1 MRSLDC
7 LTQRRLPSLPK
18 GLRWK
23 PSVVFG
29 LAFFLWLASSVAS
42 SHIIMGTRSLH
53 LRVAEADLIVRA
65 RVVNPDALFVSA
77 DGATRRELVEIE
89 VLEILKGDANDA
101 TRIRF
106 AQDGHEV
113 ARYRAGQQAL
123 FFLEPIAESR
133 ELRALAVPGGPTHV
147 SSQEHDEL
155 FLIDPA
161 KSTVLLAA
169 TKDLVKSERAAT
181 GTERVAL
188 IRRATLALLTS
199 NDPSLAASALAS
211 LVLAPDAALLTTAD
225 MPRLEKR
232 LSDPMVSIGFR
243 VGLLAELERRGLV
256 KGPDRWVALLDG
268 ASPKELPTAIRAVGM
283 HPYAPVEE
291 RLIALLGNPDSP
303 TAVATEA
310 AIALG
315 EFRNEAAVK
324 ALADA
329 LAKGEPRLRNAA
341 IRGLG
346 RNATPA
352 SQQVL
357 EHAAESHPDPATR
370 NRARAELRSG
380 EARRARSDARTMRKP
395 ESVLRSRPFRI
406 LVRSWVRIPGAL
418 RPSMLRSEVFGDSC
432 VRKSRSPGSQRRRA
446 SRATF
451 ARSHP
456 APGLNRHSHARTSG
470 IA

>member
-1 MRSLDC
+1 MPTMACALAFV
-7 LTQRRLPSLPK
+7 L
-18 GLRWK
+18 
-23 PSVVFG
+23 G
-29 LAFFLWLASSVAS
+29 LASGVAS

-65 RVVNPDALFVSA
+65 RVVDPDAVFVSR

-89 VLEILKGDANDA
+89 VLEVLKGDAADGA
-101 TRIRF
+101 RIRF

-113 ARYRAGQQAL
+113 ARYRAGQHAL
-123 FFLEPIAESR
+123 FFLEPIASSR

-169 TKDLVKSERAAT
+169 TKDLIASERTAT

-199 NDPSLAASALAS
+199 DDPSLAASALAS
-211 LVLAPDAALLTTAD
+211 LVLAPDSAVLLTTAD
-225 MPRLEKR
+225 MPRLEQR

-243 VGLLAELERRGLV
+243 AGLLAELERRGLV
-256 KGPDRWVALLDG
+256 TGPERWVALLDG
-268 ASPKELPTAIRAVGM
+268 ATPKELPTAIRAVGT
-283 HPYAPVEE
+283 HPHEPVKL
-291 RLIALLGNPDSP
+291 RLIALLANPDSP
-303 TAVATEA
+303 SAVATEA

-315 EFRNEAAVK
+315 AFRDEAAVK

-329 LAKGEPRLRNAA
+329 LAKGERPLRNAA

-370 NRARAELRSG
+370 NRARAEIRSG
-380 EARRARSDARTMRKP
+380 EARRAHSRAHTTRKP
-395 ESVLRSRPFRI
+395 E
-406 LVRSWVRIPGAL
+406 
-418 RPSMLRSEVFGDSC
+418 
-432 VRKSRSPGSQRRRA
+432 
-446 SRATF
+446 
-451 ARSHP
+451 
-456 APGLNRHSHARTSG
+456 
-470 IA
+470 